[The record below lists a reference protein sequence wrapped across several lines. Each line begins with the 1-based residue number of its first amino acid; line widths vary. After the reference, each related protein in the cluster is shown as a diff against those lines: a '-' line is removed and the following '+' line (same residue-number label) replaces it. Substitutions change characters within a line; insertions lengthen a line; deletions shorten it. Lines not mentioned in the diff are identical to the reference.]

1 MFTLLIYVQKFFH
14 PLFGS
19 LFNLQTFLSSYMKY
33 IVTFVLRFISISP
46 NHYFKNIFLLSC
58 FSQFCRCIYQIQRKQ
73 ILTPCL
79 YYFFSRQKQTLRSKY
94 EIVFPHFLTQ
104 STEAKTLHEKNNLV
118 FKLLLTTALYCLI
131 LHHKFI
137 KNVRIILHA
146 I

>member
-1 MFTLLIYVQKFFH
+1 M
-14 PLFGS
+14 LFVVLS
-19 LFNLQTFLSSYMKY
+19 LY
-33 IVTFVLRFISISP
+33 ILDIVETNSHALP
-46 NHYFKNIFLLSC
+46 
-58 FSQFCRCIYQIQRKQ
+58 
-73 ILTPCL
+73 IL
-79 YYFFSRQKQTLRSKY
+79 FFSRQKQTLRSKY